1 MTQGSSGT
9 LAPGDN
15 SSRPFGEPGR
25 DEGGERTITMVNTHE
40 TVASTGLDRDR
51 DNRDPHDGAP
61 GGRARPRPAR
71 ARRGDRGA

>member
-40 TVASTGLDRDR
+40 TVASTGLAIS
-51 DNRDPHDGAP
+51 HDGSES
-61 GGRARPRPAR
+61 
-71 ARRGDRGA
+71 